1 MIKKYEELMRICLD
15 EALKYRFEV
24 APNPMVCAIV
34 YDEANDKII
43 SKGTH
48 EKFGENH
55 AERNAI
61 LNAGDI
67 DFSDKTLIVN
77 LEPCSHQGKT
87 PPCVDLII
95 EKGFKKVVIG
105 TYDPN
110 PLVCS
115 QGTMKLKNSGIE
127 VVVGILEN
135 ECIEL
140 NKVFIKNVTKK
151 MPYVTVKIAT
161 TFDSKIVTAGGESK
175 WVTGEASRDYV
186 QKLRSQ
192 YFGIL
197 SGSGTILADNPAL
210 TCRIKGERTPER
222 IIIDRHGKI
231 SFDYEVF
238 KDDGTRVFLATN
250 NLERDFPTN
259 VVPIEF
265 ANFRD
270 LFAKLYNNGIY
281 SILVET
287 GKTILTALIKQEMA
301 DEIYKFVSPKIFG
314 NGMDFVGNLNV
325 FKINECYKLEFRK
338 MEKVEDDILIK
349 AKFLYDE

>member
-1 MIKKYEELMRICLD
+1 MIKKYEELMKICLE
-15 EALKYRFEV
+15 EAIKFRFNV
-24 APNPMVCAIV
+24 ALNPMVCAIV

-43 SKGTH
+43 SKGIH
-48 EKFGENH
+48 KKYGENH

-61 LNAGDI
+61 IEAGDI

-87 PPCVDLII
+87 PPCADLII

-105 TYDPN
+105 MHDPN

-115 QGTMKLKNSGIE
+115 QGAMKLKNAGIE
-127 VVVGILEN
+127 VISGILEN
-135 ECIEL
+135 ECKEL
-140 NKVFIKNVTKK
+140 NKVFIKNITKK

-161 TFDSKIVTAGGESK
+161 TFDSKIVTTGGESK
-175 WVTGEASRDYV
+175 WVTGEASRAYV
-186 QKLRSQ
+186 QKLRAEH
-192 YFGIL
+192 FGIL
-197 SGSGTILADNPAL
+197 SGSGTVLADNPAL
-210 TCRIKGERTPER
+210 TCRIKGERSPER

-231 SFDYEVF
+231 PFDYQVF
-238 KDDGTRVFLATN
+238 KDDGVRVFLATH
-250 NLERDFPTN
+250 NLERDFPSN
-259 VVPIEF
+259 VTPVEF

-270 LFAKLYNNGIY
+270 LFAKLYNKGVY

-287 GKTILTALIKQEMA
+287 GKTILTTLIKQEMA

-314 NGMDFVGNLNV
+314 TGMDFIGNLNV
-325 FKINECYKLEFRK
+325 FKINECYKLEFRE
-338 MEKVEDDILIK
+338 MEKVEEDILIK

>member
-1 MIKKYEELMRICLD
+1 MIKKYEELMKICLE
-15 EALKYRFEV
+15 EAIKFRFNV
-24 APNPMVCAIV
+24 ALNPMVCAIV

-43 SKGTH
+43 SKGVH
-48 EKFGENH
+48 KKYGENH

-61 LNAGDI
+61 IEAGDI

-87 PPCVDLII
+87 PPCADLII

-105 TYDPN
+105 MHDPN

-115 QGTMKLKNSGIE
+115 QGAMKLKNAGIE
-127 VVVGILEN
+127 VISGILEN
-135 ECIEL
+135 ECKEL
-140 NKVFIKNVTKK
+140 NKVFIKNITKK

-161 TFDSKIVTAGGESK
+161 TFDSKIVTTGGESK
-175 WVTGEASRDYV
+175 WVTGEASRAYV
-186 QKLRSQ
+186 QKLRAEH
-192 YFGIL
+192 FGIL
-197 SGSGTILADNPAL
+197 SGSGTVLADNPAL
-210 TCRIKGERTPER
+210 TCRIKGERSPER

-231 SFDYEVF
+231 PFDYQVF
-238 KDDGTRVFLATN
+238 KDDGVRVFLATH
-250 NLERDFPTN
+250 NLERDFPSN
-259 VVPIEF
+259 VTPVEF

-270 LFAKLYNNGIY
+270 LFAKLYNKGVY

-287 GKTILTALIKQEMA
+287 GKTILTTLIKQEMA

-314 NGMDFVGNLNV
+314 TGLDFIGNLNV
-325 FKINECYKLEFRK
+325 FKINECYKLEFRE
-338 MEKVEDDILIK
+338 MEKVEEDILIK

>member
-1 MIKKYEELMRICLD
+1 MIKKYEELMRICLK
-15 EALKYRFEV
+15 EASKYRFEV

-34 YDEANDKII
+34 YDENNDIII
-43 SKGTH
+43 SKGIH
-48 EKFGENH
+48 KEYGENH

-61 LNAGDI
+61 LEAGDI
-67 DFSDKTLIVN
+67 DFSNKTLIVN

-87 PPCVDLII
+87 PPCTDLII

-115 QGTMKLKNSGIE
+115 QGIMKLKNSGIE
-127 VVVGILEN
+127 VVTGILED
-135 ECIEL
+135 ECKEI

-151 MPYVTVKIAT
+151 MPYVAVKIAT

-175 WVTGEASRDYV
+175 WITGEESRAYV
-186 QKLRSQ
+186 QKLRAQ
-192 YFGIL
+192 HFGIL
-197 SGSGTILADNPAL
+197 SGSGTVLADNPAL
-210 TCRIKGERTPER
+210 TCRIKGEKSPQR

-231 SFDYEVF
+231 PFDYQVF
-238 KDDGTRVFLATN
+238 KDDGTKVFLATN

-259 VVPIEF
+259 VTPLEF

-270 LFAKLYNNGIY
+270 LFSKLYNQGVY
-281 SILVET
+281 SILIET
-287 GKTILTALIKQEMA
+287 GKTILTAVLKQEMA

-314 NGMDFVGNLNV
+314 NGMDFVGNLNI
-325 FKINECYKLEFRK
+325 FKINEAYRLNFKDIERVG
-338 MEKVEDDILIK
+338 EDILIK

>member
-1 MIKKYEELMRICLD
+1 MLKKYEELMRICLED
-15 EALKYRFEV
+15 AKKYRFEV

-34 YDEANDKII
+34 YDEINDKII
-43 SKGTH
+43 SKGVH
-48 EKFGENH
+48 KKYGENH

-61 LNAGDI
+61 IEAGDI

-87 PPCVDLII
+87 PPCADLII
-95 EKGFKKVVIG
+95 EKGFKKVVMGI
-105 TYDPN
+105 YDPN

-115 QGTMKLKNSGIE
+115 QGAMKLKNAGVE
-127 VVVGILEN
+127 VVTGILED
-135 ECIEL
+135 ECKEL

-175 WVTGEASRDYV
+175 WVTGEASRAYV
-186 QKLRSQ
+186 QKLRAQ
-192 YFGIL
+192 HFGIL

-210 TCRIKGERTPER
+210 TCRIKGEKSPQR
-222 IIIDRHGKI
+222 IIVDRHGKI
-231 SFDYEVF
+231 SFDYQVF

-250 NLERDFPTN
+250 NLERDFPKN
-259 VVPIEF
+259 VTPVEF
-265 ANFRD
+265 VNFRD
-270 LFAKLYNNGIY
+270 LFLYLFNQGVY

-314 NGMDFVGNLNV
+314 NGMDFVGNLNI
-325 FKINECYKLEFRK
+325 FKINEAYRLKFEDMQR
-338 MEKVEDDILIK
+338 VEEDILIK